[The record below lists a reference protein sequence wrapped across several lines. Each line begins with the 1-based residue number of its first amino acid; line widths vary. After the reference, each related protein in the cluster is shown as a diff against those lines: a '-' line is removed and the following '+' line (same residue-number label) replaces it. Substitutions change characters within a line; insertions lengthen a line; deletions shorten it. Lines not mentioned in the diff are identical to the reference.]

1 MADGKVRDVRVHS
14 RDLRMTSSRNAEL
27 VRTTAKGAE
36 SQSTMD
42 TSDEIFALN
51 SPYYA
56 YKDACPIPF
65 S

>member
-1 MADGKVRDVRVHS
+1 
-14 RDLRMTSSRNAEL
+14 MTSSRNAEL